1 MFKKIITLLTV
12 TVLFLFTFFNL
23 ILDAPRIFERCLCC
37 LYPVSGRSGWGSYS
51 RHYPPF
57 NNAYMSFA
65 CAAYQCLGGVA
76 GAAILI
82 SILPVTMRG
91 APGLGQTTINPDI
104 SQGTNIRRVID
115 S

>member
-1 MFKKIITLLTV
+1 MEIVLCIIIENKLLMMMM
-12 TVLFLFTFFNL
+12 
-23 ILDAPRIFERCLCC
+23 ILEHCLCC
-37 LYPVSGRSGWGSYS
+37 LYPVSGRSDWSSYS
-51 RHYPPF
+51 LLYSPF
-57 NNAYMSFA
+57 SHVYLSVA

-104 SQGTNIRRVID
+104 SQGKNIRRVID
-115 S
+115 SCKYKKYKKYL